1 MESGQQ
7 IVDQNDKQQQLQS
20 LYSAG
25 LDLLLQFPEL
35 LHILIPS
42 PL

>member
-7 IVDQNDKQQQLQS
+7 IVDQNDKQQS

-35 LHILIPS
+35 LHIPIPS